1 MQRVLATAEHDRYAA
16 SLWWKGSLRLAYLV
30 RKLSH
35 LKVFVFIWVLEL
47 IACDQWSSVA

>member
-1 MQRVLATAEHDRYAA
+1 MRKLLAAAQPESYAA

-47 IACDQWSSVA
+47 IACDQWSSIA